1 MNINGYRL
9 NTGTITA
16 WGKRLIPDLE
26 WFFFVKLISGVEMTP
41 LQSLDRSS
49 MSLDIRTSYGTW
61 ALSNE
66 TEYYTRMSPLAFS
79 NLPVP
84 LQSEI
89 IRQQWTAGRGL
100 VFELE
105 ELIEL
110 AGVSR
115 DSLPVVSIDD
125 MKEIVLLH
133 RTVWETFTELER
145 QRFLIN
151 YGTLW
156 VNEAAH
162 WDKVEKDIQ
171 TSIKMKYPHV
181 IEKIDTFP
189 KSNGPNCLAAVAA
202 ALTRNEGFF
211 HKWMKEE
218 EFLGFIKEANYEPC
232 ENENFEEGDV
242 LIWFNESGQVSHSC
256 FVLNSELAFNKQGQT
271 MFNPWQV
278 LKLADIIKSWNH
290 PGTYFI
296 QYRKHK

>member
-9 NTGTITA
+9 NTGTLTA

-26 WFFFVKLISGVEMTP
+26 WFFFVKMISGVEMNP

-49 MSLDIRTSYGTW
+49 MPLDIRTSYATW

-66 TEYYTRMSPLAFS
+66 TEYYARMSQLAFS
-79 NLPVP
+79 NLAVS

-115 DSLPVVSIDD
+115 DSLPGVSIDD
-125 MKEIVLLH
+125 NKEIVLLH
-133 RTVWETFTELER
+133 RPVWETFTVLER
-145 QRFLIN
+145 HRFLVN
-151 YGTLW
+151 YGALW

-162 WDKVEKDIQ
+162 WDKVKKDNQ
-171 TSIKMKYPHV
+171 TSIKMKYPH
-181 IEKIDTFP
+181 ILEKIDEFP

-202 ALTRNEGFF
+202 ALTRNEAFF
-211 HKWMKEE
+211 YKWMKEE
-218 EFLGFIKEANYEPC
+218 EFMGVIKEANYEPF
-232 ENENFEEGDV
+232 ENERIEEGDV
-242 LIWFNESGQVSHSC
+242 LIWFNDVDQITHSC
-256 FVLNSELAFNKQGQT
+256 FVLNNELAFNKQGQT

-278 LKLADIIKSWNH
+278 LKLADIIKSWEL
-290 PGTYFI
+290 PGIYFI
-296 QYRKHK
+296 PYRKHQ